1 MLRKLSVSLLLASL
15 VLPVTAA
22 AATGGTNEAAADAT
36 VDATAAAGPAQQ
48 PEGGVSAL
56 DEFKRRHE
64 VVLLL
69 VKSKVPEAAISA
81 EVDTLLDYKWLAD
94 QSLGRKHL
102 PDDAC
107 EPRCAEFEALLTRLI
122 RQNYLKRI
130 AQAENGTVEYVG
142 EERRARAT
150 KVTTKV
156 KFTKD
161 GVEQNLEVAYV
172 MHVVNG
178 KWIVRD
184 IITEGVSLAKNYRYE
199 FNKILREDGI
209 DELVKRLETKLADL
223 AKTE

>member
-1 MLRKLSVSLLLASL
+1 MLRKLPVSLLLATL
-15 VLPVTAA
+15 VFPAGA
-22 AATGGTNEAAADAT
+22 IAGTGGTDEAAAEAST
-36 VDATAAAGPAQQ
+36 DATAVAPPEE

-56 DEFKRRHE
+56 EEFKRRHE

-69 VKSKVPEAAISA
+69 VKSKVPEPAIIA

-130 AQAENGTVEYVG
+130 SQAETGTVEYVG
-142 EERRARAT
+142 EDKRARAT
-150 KVTTKV
+150 KVTTRV
-156 KFTKD
+156 RFTKD
-161 GVEQNLEVAYV
+161 GVEQNIEVAYV
-172 MHVVNG
+172 MHVVGG

-199 FNKILREDGI
+199 FNKILREEGI

>member
-1 MLRKLSVSLLLASL
+1 MLRKLPVSLLLATL
-15 VLPVTAA
+15 VMPVAA
-22 AATGGTNEAAADAT
+22 FAGTGGTDEVAADAT
-36 VDATAAAGPAQQ
+36 VDAAAAAPAQEA
-48 PEGGVSAL
+48 EGGVSAL

-69 VKSKVPEAAISA
+69 AKSKVPEQAITA

-130 AQAENGTVEYVG
+130 AQAENGTVDYVG

-156 KFTKD
+156 RFTKD
-161 GVEQNLEVAYV
+161 GTEQVLEVAYV
-172 MHVVNG
+172 MHVVGG
-178 KWIVRD
+178 KWVVRD

-199 FNKILREDGI
+199 FNKILREEGI